1 MSTTSLGLTGL
12 LNELLEEQSTVA
24 PKPAAEPAAK
34 VAPKPAAEPKSWPA
48 QPWEER
54 HVADSQIAAGTSLDT
69 EIEGLLSGISSSLP
83 AAAAVSFSGPGPPAP
98 APPRPEAVP
107 ASTPAPFDWS
117 ISSEAA
123 LVSLASDANAEFRSY
138 MEDGH
143 SIADPLMQRQGS
155 GESWGLFAVYDGHG
169 GRNEVDYCERQLNE
183 VLSAELQSL
192 APGRDACQVLETTF
206 KKIDGQLAMLGS
218 WGSGCTATVVLMRRQ
233 GSSGSSATFHVGNVG
248 DSRAVLCGADGV
260 RRLTKDHNPKDPS
273 EARRVVEDG
282 GIVHNNRVG
291 GKLLVSRS
299 LGDHS
304 LKGRGLSCVPDT
316 CSLSVVRGHALVI
329 ASDGLWDALSD
340 GDVRDEMEQ
349 CLEEAKA
356 RGPDWLRETAA
367 QMLVNRAKERGSRDN
382 ILVMAV
388 FV

>member
-1 MSTTSLGLTGL
+1 MSQTSLGLTGL
-12 LNELLEEQSTVA
+12 LNELLDEQSSIA
-24 PKPAAEPAAK
+24 PKPAAEPESLLAW
-34 VAPKPAAEPKSWPA
+34 PREEP
-48 QPWEER
+48 
-54 HVADSQIAAGTSLDT
+54 HVADSKIAAGTSGTSLDT
-69 EIEGLLSGISSSLP
+69 EIEGLLSGISSLP
-83 AAAAVSFSGPGPPAP
+83 AAAAISFSGRGPPAP
-98 APPRPEAVP
+98 ETPRPEAVP
-107 ASTPAPFDWS
+107 ASTPAPFGWS
-117 ISSEAA
+117 ISTERS

-143 SIADPLMQRQGS
+143 SIADPLMQRPGS

-169 GRNEVDYCERQLNE
+169 GRDEKDYCEKQLVE
-183 VLSAELQSL
+183 VASAELKSL
-192 APGRDACQVLETTF
+192 PPGRDACQVIETTF

-233 GSSGSSATFHVGNVG
+233 GSAGSTSATFHVGNVG

-260 RRLTKDHNPKDPS
+260 RRLTKDHNPKDPE
-273 EARRVVEDG
+273 EARRIVKEG
-282 GIVHNNRVG
+282 GIIHNNRVG

-316 CSLSVVRGHALVI
+316 CSLSVVRGHVLVI

-356 RGPDWLRETAA
+356 RGPDWLRSTAA
-367 QMLVNRAKERGSRDN
+367 QTLVDRAKERGSRDN
-382 ILVMAV
+382 ILVLAM